1 MSEDA
6 LRKISEKL
14 DQLISLGAIN
24 SIKGMK
30 PTEAILVLG
39 SAGLDRN
46 LIAQVTGSTSPTV
59 SVRLSEAKAKAM
71 KKASH
76 KRGSKRTSKQK

>member
-6 LRKISEKL
+6 LKKIADKL
-14 DQLISLGAIN
+14 DQLISLTATN
-24 SIKGMK
+24 TIKGMK

-46 LIAQVTGSTSPTV
+46 AIAQMTGSTPGTV
-59 SVRLSEAKAKAM
+59 SVRLSEAKAKANKPSS
-71 KKASH
+71 KKNTGIP
-76 KRGSKRTSKQK
+76 KRKK